1 METTND
7 TISELYSTHSPL
19 LRTFEVLGDGWTFLI
34 LREAFF
40 GARKFKEYQKILAAP
55 RSRLTERLGH
65 LVKHEV
71 LLKREYS
78 SRPVR
83 YEYILSDS
91 GHDLYGMIMMMKN
104 WGERWRPQDISLQLN
119 HKKCNAIL
127 EPHLICSACRK
138 NVALE
143 DVRLSS
149 NAPQLD
155 QPNFGIRRQLK
166 RDAFDQD
173 KRNDPVARTLAVIG
187 DQWTMMVLK
196 EAFNDVVTFEEF
208 QKNLDI
214 SRSTLSARLLH
225 LVKQDVLSR
234 TAYSEKPPRYSYQ
247 LTPAG
252 RDLFSVALLM
262 FHWGERWLFD
272 DKNSSY
278 HLVHQTCGNR
288 LKPVVVCTACHDE
301 VFSRDV
307 DSLQFSEAAV
317 LRKRDLA

>member
-1 METTND
+1 M
-7 TISELYSTHSPL
+7 ISDLYSTHSPL

-34 LREAFF
+34 LRESFF
-40 GARKFKEYQKILAAP
+40 GARKFKEYQQILSAP
-55 RSRLTERLGH
+55 RARLTERLNH
-65 LVKHEV
+65 LVKHKV

-83 YEYILSDS
+83 YEYLLSES

-104 WGERWRPQDISLQLN
+104 WGERWRPQDISLQLK
-119 HKKCNAIL
+119 HKNCGAIL

-138 NVALE
+138 NIVLE
-143 DVRLSS
+143 DVKLSS
-149 NAPQLD
+149 NAPQRD

-166 RDAFDQD
+166 QDAFGQD

-187 DQWTMMVLK
+187 DQWTMMVVK
-196 EAFNDVVTFEEF
+196 EAFSDVVTFEEF
-208 QKNLDI
+208 QKKLDI

-225 LVKQDVLSR
+225 LVEQDVLCK
-234 TAYSEKPPRYSYQ
+234 TAYSEHPPRYSYQ

-262 FHWGERWLFD
+262 FHWGERWLFND
-272 DKNSSY
+272 GQPSY
-278 HLVHQTCGNR
+278 HLVHQTCGNK
-288 LKPVVVCTACHDE
+288 LKPAVVCAACDAE

-307 DSLQFSEAAV
+307 DILLHSEQEPE
-317 LRKRDLA
+317 KGS